1 MVWSQQKKLPSF
13 YQLILGPSV
22 GAMFHSHESYEEAQ
36 IARLLSPSSSTSAT
50 SATSTHH
57 VSRPVKF
64 SCQLDCLSCK
74 LKNREKSYI
83 SAIDGSLIRDDMS
96 GIPPPP
102 PAPPPPPPPK
112 FSAISRRRG
121 LLMTLL
127 SISGLLI
134 RF

>member
-1 MVWSQQKKLPSF
+1 MVTAENCYTF
-13 YQLILGPSV
+13 YQLILGPRV
-22 GAMFHSHESYEEAQ
+22 GIMFPRRIHESYGEAQ

-50 SATSTHH
+50 STSSTHH
-57 VSRPVKF
+57 VSRPASF
-64 SCQLDCLSCK
+64 YCQLNCLLGKSK
-74 LKNREKSYI
+74 KKEKSYI
-83 SAIDGSLIRDDMS
+83 SAIDGSLMRDDMS

-102 PAPPPPPPPK
+102 LPPPPPPPPK

-121 LLMTLL
+121 LLMILL